1 MKSSLTRIAAV
12 AALAMMTTVAVA
24 VPDSYLYWMV
34 SPGAYNYLDSSKT
47 PVTYDSAKVKIDGT
61 DNYLSWYNQGE
72 TTAEADYMPGSAAG
86 GTPAMYWGL
95 DGTTLGSSTTFLF
108 ELYNNNDLVGWYST
122 QVGSQFIASG
132 TNESGAQAA
141 YQLTGVVPE
150 PTSGLLSLFGLA
162 ALALRR
168 RKRA

>member
-12 AALAMMTTVAVA
+12 AAFSMMTTVAVA

-72 TTAEADYMPGSAAG
+72 TTAEANYMPVSTAG
-86 GTPAMYWGL
+86 GTPATYWGL
-95 DGTTLGSSTTFLF
+95 DGVTLGPSTTFLF
-108 ELYNNNDLVGWYST
+108 ELYNADDLVGWYST
-122 QVGSQFIASG
+122 TVGSQFIASG
-132 TNESGAQAA
+132 TNPSGAASA